1 MSKISTINWTN
12 TLFLILTP
20 LVGVIGTA
28 LLCTFSS
35 ISWHTWVLAGSML
48 ILGGI
53 SITAGYHR
61 LFSHRTYQA
70 AWPIRLFFV
79 LFGSAVFEGS
89 VLEWSTD
96 HRNHHRY
103 TDTKQDPYNI
113 KQGFWHAHIGWLLS
127 LDQSKRDFSNV
138 EDLQESLMLR
148 LQNRHFIALA
158 SLMGFFL
165 PMAIASLWGEPLAG
179 LIVAGALRITVAHHS
194 TFCINSLCH
203 ILGKQPYSDKTSARD
218 NWLSA
223 LATFG
228 EGYHN
233 YHHQFP
239 LDYRNGVRL
248 HQFDPGKW
256 LIYTFKKL
264 GLAKNL
270 HRIPEYRIIQSRMEM
285 YNQSTHDKPQQA
297 ILQQLHEAI
306 IKISS
311 TIKEYEK
318 NYAESKCQEYR
329 NKLKQAKSELKN
341 LFRSWQQ
348 AAQSQTV

>member
-1 MSKISTINWTN
+1 MSTPKPINWTN

-20 LVGVIGTA
+20 LVGIIGAA
-28 LLCTFSS
+28 LLCTFSTV
-35 ISWHTWVLAGSML
+35 SWLTWLLAGFML
-48 ILGGI
+48 VAGGL
-53 SITAGYHR
+53 SITTGYHR
-61 LFSHRTYQA
+61 LFSHTTYQTV
-70 AWPIRLFFV
+70 WPIRLFFV

-113 KQGFWHAHIGWLLS
+113 KQGFWHAHIGWLLT
-127 LDQSKRDFSNV
+127 LDQSSRDFSNV
-138 EDLQESLMLR
+138 EDLQKSAMLR
-148 LQNRHFIALA
+148 FQNRHFVLIA
-158 SLMGFFL
+158 SMMGFLF

-179 LIVAGALRITVAHHS
+179 FVIAGALRIAVAHHS

-203 ILGKQPYSDKTSARD
+203 IIGKQPYSDRTSARD
-218 NWLSA
+218 NWISA

-256 LIYTFKKL
+256 IIYTLNKL

-270 HRIPEYRIIQSRMEM
+270 RRIPQYRTIQSRMEM
-285 YNQSTHDKPQQA
+285 DKQRMQEKPQHPM
-297 ILQQLHEAI
+297 LDQLYDSIMQI
-306 IKISS
+306 IV
-311 TIKEYEK
+311 TIKECEK
-318 NYAESKCQEYR
+318 NYAESRCQEYR
-329 NKLKQAKSELKN
+329 SKLKVAKLELSH
-341 LFRSWQQ
+341 LFRSWNQVIQTQ
-348 AAQSQTV
+348 AV